1 MKKFLILNLFIII
14 IEDILQKLYSFLTK
28 KLVKEKLKRKYYWK
42 IIRILVEYNGILI
55 RKI

>member
-14 IEDILQKLYSFLTK
+14 IEDFLQKLYSFLTK